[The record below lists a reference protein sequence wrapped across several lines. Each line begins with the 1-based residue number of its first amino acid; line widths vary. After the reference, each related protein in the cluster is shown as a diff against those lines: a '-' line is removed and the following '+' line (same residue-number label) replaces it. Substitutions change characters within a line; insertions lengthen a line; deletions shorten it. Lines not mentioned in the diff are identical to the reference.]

1 MHRRYW
7 TLVTVLALLS
17 GVALGAQERT
27 VEETVTLEP
36 GGRLSIKN
44 SRGSVQL
51 TSWDQPRVEV
61 RARIEAP
68 PDVDE
73 EYGQRAIDGTT
84 INVSGT
90 DRSVRIRADYEDV
103 PGRWWFDRRHA
114 RVHYEIRA
122 PRELDLTLD
131 IDRNDAS
138 VRGFE
143 GAITIH
149 LDRSDLDAADLTGEV
164 TMDLDRSR
172 LDMSDVTGQISLK
185 MDRGRDIVLDGVTAS
200 FDLDLDRT
208 AVTMRN
214 VTIDGD
220 SAVKIDRGALD
231 LELHEQQV
239 LSIDAD
245 MSRRSDFSSDLPIAM
260 QETGRKFRGTINGG
274 GTRLRIRADR
284 GDIQLRT
291 P

>member
-84 INVSGT
+84 INVSK
-90 DRSVRIRADYEDV
+90 
-103 PGRWWFDRRHA
+103 P
-114 RVHYEIRA
+114 
-122 PRELDLTLD
+122 
-131 IDRNDAS
+131 
-138 VRGFE
+138 
-143 GAITIH
+143 
-149 LDRSDLDAADLTGEV
+149 
-164 TMDLDRSR
+164 
-172 LDMSDVTGQISLK
+172 
-185 MDRGRDIVLDGVTAS
+185 
-200 FDLDLDRT
+200 
-208 AVTMRN
+208 
-214 VTIDGD
+214 
-220 SAVKIDRGALD
+220 
-231 LELHEQQV
+231 
-239 LSIDAD
+239 
-245 MSRRSDFSSDLPIAM
+245 
-260 QETGRKFRGTINGG
+260 
-274 GTRLRIRADR
+274 
-284 GDIQLRT
+284 
-291 P
+291 